1 MKQVSVKISVQCGL
15 PRMSLS
21 EDHTCMCLMNSVC
34 HMISNMVV
42 DLVYRNKVNKFCHSK
57 A

>member
-1 MKQVSVKISVQCGL
+1 MQHTKMSIQCGL

-21 EDHTCMCLMNSVC
+21 EDHTCMCVMNTVCLMNS
-34 HMISNMVV
+34 SMVV
-42 DLVYRNKVNKFCHSK
+42 DLVYRNKVNRFCHSR